1 MNAIIQSVLTDVTA
15 IFLPNEF
22 KRWSAFLHPPPPFP
36 KKKTCLS
43 TQESHLKDPAGF
55 DEGTN
60 ARKRE
65 RRIALKE
72 KKLKSNGHVHILI
85 LLG

>member
-22 KRWSAFLHPPPPFP
+22 KRWSAFLHPPLFQ

-72 KKLKSNGHVHILI
+72 KN
-85 LLG
+85 

>member
-22 KRWSAFLHPPPPFP
+22 KRWSAFLHPPPLFQ
-36 KKKTCLS
+36 KKTCLS

-72 KKLKSNGHVHILI
+72 KN
-85 LLG
+85 

>member
-1 MNAIIQSVLTDVTA
+1 MNAIIQSILTDVTA

-22 KRWSAFLHPPPPFP
+22 KRWSAFLHSPPLS
-36 KKKTCLS
+36 KKKNCLS
-43 TQESHLKDPAGF
+43 TQVSHLKDPAGF

>member
-1 MNAIIQSVLTDVTA
+1 MLLRFFFQMSLNVGQHSYT
-15 IFLPNEF
+15 
-22 KRWSAFLHPPPPFP
+22 PPPFP
-36 KKKTCLS
+36 KKKNCLS
-43 TQESHLKDPAGF
+43 TQVSHLKDPAGF

-72 KKLKSNGHVHILI
+72 KN
-85 LLG
+85 

>member
-22 KRWSAFLHPPPPFP
+22 KRWSAFLHPPP
-36 KKKTCLS
+36 KKNCLS
-43 TQESHLKDPAGF
+43 TQVSHLKDPAGF

-60 ARKRE
+60 AHKME

-72 KKLKSNGHVHILI
+72 KN
-85 LLG
+85 